1 MSIPD
6 STISRSSVSKV
17 LIDGWRGVHHSF
29 AMVNQHQIIALMKRG
44 DVELFHNDMPFLMP
58 HWNTKDH
65 TAGFSE
71 TDLNLIMS
79 LASID
84 EAEVECVYR
93 ICAPMFAPT
102 RRALKTVTFGITEL
116 GFDSGSFHNPNQDLN
131 EMICDRNIVVTSSRW
146 SRDRLLDYGFPED
159 KVRVVSCGVDLQ
171 TFFPLGKE
179 AIQTQRKT
187 LNIPDEMVVFL
198 NVGVSTWNKGIDLL
212 LRAYAKVHKSN
223 KNTRLILKD
232 SKALYGISV
241 ENVMRDVERDHPG
254 LLTAEVLSSI
264 SVINTNLSQS
274 QLQSLYS
281 LADWYVSPYRAEGFN
296 LPVLEAQAC
305 GTPVIASSGG
315 ATDDFCSTIGVRKI
329 PSIFNRGV
337 LRGTNE
343 SCWVEPDI
351 ASLETLMTQAA
362 KEGPTGINENLIR
375 KSAKLNAEKYTWDN
389 SAVKLKIIMDN

>member
-1 MSIPD
+1 MSI
-6 STISRSSVSKV
+6 TVNETSRSAVSKV

-29 AMVNQHQIIALMKRG
+29 AMVNQHQVIALMRRG

-71 TDLNLIMS
+71 SDYSRIMS

-84 EAEVECVYR
+84 EDEVECVYR
-93 ICAPMFAPT
+93 ICAPMFPPSRKAH
-102 RRALKTVTFGITEL
+102 KTITFGITEL
-116 GFDSGSFHNPNQDLN
+116 GFDSGSFHNPLQDLS
-131 EMICDRNIVVTSSRW
+131 EMTCGRNIVVTSSRW
-146 SRDRLLDYGFPED
+146 SRDRLLDYGFPEE
-159 KVRVVSCGVDLQ
+159 KVRVVSCGVDIK
-171 TFFPLGKE
+171 TFFPLKKQE
-179 AIQTQRKT
+179 MQTQRKA

-198 NVGVSTWNKGIDLL
+198 NVGVSTWNKGIDVLL
-212 LRAYAKVHKSN
+212 SAYAKVHKSN

-254 LLTAEVLSSI
+254 LLTAEVLGSI
-264 SVINTNLSQS
+264 SVITANLSQR
-274 QLQSLYS
+274 QLQALYS

-329 PSIFNRGV
+329 PSIFNRGM

-351 ASLETLMTQAA
+351 ASLESLMFQAA
-362 KEGPTGINENLIR
+362 KEGPTGIGEGLVR
-375 KSAKLNAEKYTWDN
+375 NAARNNAIKYTWDN
-389 SAVKLKIIMDN
+389 SASMLKKLIDA